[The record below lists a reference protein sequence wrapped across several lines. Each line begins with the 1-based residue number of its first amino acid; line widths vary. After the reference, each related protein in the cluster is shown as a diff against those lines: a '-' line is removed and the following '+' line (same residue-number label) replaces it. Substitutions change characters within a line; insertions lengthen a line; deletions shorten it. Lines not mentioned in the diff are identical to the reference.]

1 MYFQANT
8 PFCLEDLTAVV
19 SQSCSRRTDIHS
31 SWWGGLSGREVEVF
45 GCLYYIYYIYI
56 NTVWSIH
63 VEGFPFYLYS
73 GIIVHCA
80 GIIIAE

>member
-45 GCLYYIYYIYI
+45 GCLYYIYIIYI
-56 NTVWSIH
+56 LIPCGLYMLK
-63 VEGFPFYLYS
+63 GFPFTS
-73 GIIVHCA
+73 TVVS
-80 GIIIAE
+80 